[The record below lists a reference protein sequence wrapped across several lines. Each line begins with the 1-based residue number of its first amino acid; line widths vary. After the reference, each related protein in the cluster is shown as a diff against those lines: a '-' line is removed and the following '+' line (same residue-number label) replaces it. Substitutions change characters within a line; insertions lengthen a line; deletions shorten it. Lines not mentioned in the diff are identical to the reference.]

1 MHTILKWQKNILQN
15 CLKTYLYCINVYTL
29 NIKED
34 KKLRGKCFKKVI
46 AILFIGIMVLSV
58 CIEPMTGMVQAKTDV
73 TLDEYEDIT
82 SSYNVDPSILN
93 YQEYLASNETN
104 RPDDVYVIDAS
115 DYVRVEEME
124 ATPYD
129 NYEGM
134 DGTSIYTE
142 EQGLIE
148 YEVDIKT
155 AGLYEMSLQYYPVEG
170 KNTSIQRSIFV
181 DGALPYQELALLEF
195 SRVWVN
201 ESDEWETDN
210 QGNDLKP
217 TQVEAPKW
225 MSEYLYSADG
235 YITDKLSIYL
245 TQGVHTITVYSINEP
260 MMLRS
265 ITLNNSNEVL
275 SYEELKANWDAQG
288 VSDTTGVLKVIEGE
302 EADRKSSQMLYPQ
315 QDTSSPTVSP
325 YSVKELKNNTIG
337 GNSWRTVGDWIE
349 WDFTVDQSGYYYIS
363 LHDRQNLVK
372 GIYVS
377 RKITIDGQDI
387 CQELNDYGF
396 TYDSDWRIDTLSDSE
411 NTPYK
416 FYLEAG
422 THTIRMEVVLG
433 DFSKIVSKVQDAVT
447 KLNAVYREVIKITGT
462 APDAWRDYQIES
474 SLPDLQSELQEIYDL
489 LDEAIQE
496 LRETAGRGSDKETAL
511 QTMKIQVADLIK
523 DQEKFAKQL
532 PSFKTNLRA
541 TGNWI
546 SSAIEQPLEI
556 DALYIYSPDVTVEET
571 NGHWYNKLAHEIKK
585 LYYSFVIDYNQIGN
599 VVDEDGDTEAL
610 TLWIGTGRD
619 QANVIKNM
627 IDDTFTPESGIS
639 VNVEL
644 VDMNNLLKATLAGS
658 GPDVAIQVSSNTGVT
673 GANVSMV
680 NELPVN
686 YGIRNA
692 VMDLTEF
699 DDFEE
704 VASRFFPATLTQFTF
719 DDACYGLPET
729 ISFPVMYYRKDILAE
744 LGISVPTTWDE
755 MKVIMSILNNNQMEL
770 GMLPK
775 EEVFAM
781 ILYQNN
787 GSYYNE
793 DGSKSMLDSD
803 ESVNAFK
810 EYCEFY
816 SDYKL
821 DVTTSEEERFR
832 TGECPI
838 IINNIGTYNNLQVS
852 APDIKGLWGIAPV
865 PGTIEEDGTIN
876 NTVACSGLASVI
888 MDQSEHKEAAWEFL
902 KWWSSAD
909 VQNQFSNEM
918 ESLMGAAAR
927 VCTANMEAF
936 SRLSWNRSD
945 YEALS
950 TQLENV
956 KGLPQVPG
964 GYFTWRNINNAY
976 YSVMTD
982 ETDGE
987 TASPKEE
994 LTDKV
999 LLINE
1004 EINYKRK
1011 EFNLPLADE

>member
-1 MHTILKWQKNILQN
+1 MISRRFILRLIFIASMFNTKS
-15 CLKTYLYCINVYTL
+15 
-29 NIKED
+29 KEE

-46 AILFIGIMVLSV
+46 AILFIGIMVMSV
-58 CIEPMTGMVQAKTDV
+58 CFEPMTGMVQAKTDV
-73 TLDEYEDIT
+73 TLEEYEDIA
-82 SSYNVDPSILN
+82 SSYNVDPSILS
-93 YQEYLASNETN
+93 YEEYLASNDTN
-104 RPDDVYVIDAS
+104 RPDDEYVIDAA
-115 DYVRVEEME
+115 DYVRIEDMD
-124 ATPYD
+124 ATPYED
-129 NYEGM
+129 YEGM
-134 DGTSIYTE
+134 EGTSVYTD

-148 YEVDIKT
+148 YEVNIQT

-181 DGALPYQELALLEF
+181 DGELPYQELALVEF

-201 ESDEWETDN
+201 ESNTWETDN

-217 TQVEAPKW
+217 TQVEAPQW
-225 MSEYLYSADG
+225 MSEYLYSTDG
-235 YITDKLSIYL
+235 YITDKLAVYL
-245 TQGVHTITVYSINEP
+245 SQGVHTITVYSINEP

-265 ITLNNSNEVL
+265 ITLNNSDEVL
-275 SYEELKANWDAQG
+275 SYDETKAKWDAAG
-288 VSDTTGVLKVIEGE
+288 VTDTSGVLVTMEGE
-302 EADRKSSQMLYPQ
+302 DANRKSSQMLYPQ
-315 QDTSSPTVSP
+315 QDTSSPSVSP
-325 YSVKELKNNTIG
+325 YSVKELKNNVIG

-349 WDFTVDQSGYYYIS
+349 WDFEVDQSGYYYIS

-377 RKITIDGQDI
+377 RKITIDGNDI

-396 TYDSDWRIDTLSDSE
+396 TYDSDWRMDTLSDSE
-411 NTPYK
+411 DNPYK
-416 FYLEAG
+416 IYLEAG
-422 THTIRMEVVLG
+422 SHTMRMEVVLG
-433 DFSKIVSKVQDAVT
+433 DFSAIVSKVQEAVT
-447 KLNAVYREVIKITGT
+447 NLNEVYREVIKITGT

-474 SLPDLQSELQEIYDL
+474 SLPELEAQLQVIYDL
-489 LDEAIQE
+489 LDGAIND
-496 LRETAGRGSDKETAL
+496 LRSTAGRGSDKETAL
-511 QTMKIQVADLIK
+511 QTMKIQLAELIK

-532 PSFKTNLRA
+532 TSFKTNLRA
-541 TGNWI
+541 VGNWI

-556 DALYIYSPDVTVEET
+556 DSIYVYSPDVTVEEK
-571 NGHWYNKLAHEIKK
+571 NNHWYNKLSHELKK
-585 LYYSFVIDYNQIGN
+585 LYYSFTIDYNQIGN
-599 VVDEDGDTEAL
+599 VIDEESDTEAI

-627 IDDTFTPESGIS
+627 IDDTFTPDSGIS
-639 VNVEL
+639 VNVQL
-644 VDMNNLLKATLAGS
+644 VDMNTLLRATLAGS

-704 VASRFFPATLTQFTF
+704 VASRFFDATLTQFTF
-719 DDACYGLPET
+719 DGACYGLPET
-729 ISFPVMYYRKDILAE
+729 ISFPVMYYRKDILSE
-744 LGISVPTTWDE
+744 LGIELPTTWDE
-755 MKVIMSILNNNQMEL
+755 MKVIMSVLNNNQMEL

-787 GSYYNE
+787 GEYYSE
-793 DGSKSMLDSD
+793 DGSVSMLDSD
-803 ESVNAFK
+803 EAVNAFK

-838 IINNIGTYNNLQVS
+838 IISNIGTYNNLQVS
-852 APDIKGLWGIAPV
+852 APDLKGLWGIAPV
-865 PGTIEEDGTIN
+865 PGAIEEDGTLN

-888 MDQSEHKEAAWEFL
+888 MAQSEHKEASWEFL

-936 SRLSWNRSD
+936 SKLSWNRAD

-950 TQLENV
+950 SQLENV

-976 YSVMTD
+976 YSVMND

-999 LLINE
+999 LLINQ

-1011 EFNLPLADE
+1011 EFGLPLAED